1 MSNLQIHREIRRGL
15 GPISPLTSSFEFGSS
30 LASLHSDQESGV
42 RPVSLGEER
51 DENLHRCD
59 RGSVSILV
67 LFMGLII
74 FALAAMVWNTGKITT
89 SAIEAQTAA
98 DTAAYTS
105 AVWTSRAVNMIAATN
120 MHGLRDASAIGVST
134 AVIFEGAWIL
144 TFQTIFLVGTVI
156 PQLTN
161 PFTLASGLA
170 ALAVWLAEFI
180 QWIIFVVETGWPV
193 FPIIDIVNL
202 AKHLGE
208 VLSYQQAWVAAV
220 PGLIETQR
228 QQIADYYDCDISL
241 QLGNG
246 STSIAPPL
254 HRGTPLT
261 CLVPIGLRYIYDAFA
276 EGSWYSDT
284 KIKTTIKIGKAKVGW
299 LIGGLLGAVA
309 AIPAL
314 GFTHHVLSSQPGFS
328 PLEIG
333 PFGFGFSIDPAT
345 WDDYSVI
352 AVARK
357 RTTNAASKQF
367 PDQPLAFMAPGLFTR
382 SDQLRPAAY
391 SQAETFNAIDG
402 LLPTLKIGGV
412 APFQIIS
419 SIYPWRVWTDW
430 GWQWQPRLTHGANL
444 PNTVFANQGIQLTS
458 FGQSAAQH

>member
-1 MSNLQIHREIRRGL
+1 MNEFTIHRQIRTGF
-15 GPISPLTSSFEFGSS
+15 GPVSPLTSSLDFANPLSG
-30 LASLHSDQESGV
+30 LHSDQDTGL
-42 RPVSLGEER
+42 RPVAASDGLAR
-51 DENLHRCD
+51 NVHRCD

-67 LFMGLII
+67 LFMGLVI
-74 FALAAMVWNTGKITT
+74 FALASMVWNTGKITT
-89 SAIEAQTAA
+89 SKIEAQTAA

-120 MHGLRDASAIGVST
+120 MHALRDASAIGVST

-170 ALAVWLAEFI
+170 ALAVWLAEFV

-202 AKHLGE
+202 SIHLTDI
-208 VLSYQQAWVAAV
+208 LAYQSAWVAAV

-228 QQIADYYDCDISL
+228 QQIEDYYDCDVSL
-241 QLGNG
+241 RLGNG
-246 STSIAPPL
+246 SSSISPPL

-261 CLVPIGLRYIYDAFA
+261 CLVPIGLRYVYDAFA
-276 EGSWYSDT
+276 EGSWFSDT
-284 KIKTTIKIGKAKVGW
+284 KIKTTIKIGKAKAGW

-314 GFTHHVLSSQPGFS
+314 GLSHHVLSTQPGFS

-333 PFGFGFSIDPAT
+333 PNGLGFSINPST

-357 RTTNAASKQF
+357 RNSNLTSKQV
-367 PDQPLAFMAPGLFTR
+367 PDQPLTFMAPGLFTR
-382 SDQLRPAAY
+382 SGDLRPAAY

-412 APFQIIS
+412 APLQLIS
-419 SIYPWRVWTDW
+419 AIYPWRVWTDW
-430 GWQWQPRLTHGANL
+430 GWQWQPRLTHGSNL
-444 PNTVFANQGIQLTS
+444 SAAPFTNQGIELTP
-458 FGQSAAQH
+458 FGKNAAMH